1 MLALLHPDL
10 ECLSTSRPEPL
21 KKNWADDRNSR
32 KGSISQRCPSDC
44 FAHGRFVVLHEL
56 IAPLFLNIDT
66 VLYSILSHRSG
77 QVYEDTY
84 KLAGELQQRIS
95 REETDGIE
103 VQATIHQHTLGEL
116 LN

>member
-10 ECLSTSRPEPL
+10 ECLSTPRPEPL
-21 KKNWADDRNSR
+21 KNNWADDRNGG

-56 IAPLFLNIDT
+56 IAPHFLNIDT

-77 QVYEDTY
+77 QVY
-84 KLAGELQQRIS
+84 G
-95 REETDGIE
+95 
-103 VQATIHQHTLGEL
+103 
-116 LN
+116 